1 MIRPL
6 LKDVNKATVKLV
18 NNTILS
24 NLKTNYQDELVQKN
38 KLSW

>member
-6 LKDVNKATVKLV
+6 LKDVIKATVKLV